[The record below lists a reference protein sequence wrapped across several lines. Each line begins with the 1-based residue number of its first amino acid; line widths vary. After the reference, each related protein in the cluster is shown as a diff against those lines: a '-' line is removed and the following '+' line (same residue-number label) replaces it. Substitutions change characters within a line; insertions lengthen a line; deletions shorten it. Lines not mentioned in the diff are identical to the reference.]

1 MALEVQSQSYL
12 FNKMASNKEF
22 TNWAEYKNKIQDNF
36 SEIKVES
43 DDSAD
48 GRFVLHHNVLHNL
61 ESLFW
66 IALWFLLFCVPKDT
80 KEPLSDDK
88 NKN

>member
-1 MALEVQSQSYL
+1 MALIVQSQSNL
-12 FNKMASNKEF
+12 FNKIVSNMEF
-22 TNWAEYKNKIQDNF
+22 TNLAEYKNKIKDNF

-43 DDSAD
+43 DDSTD
-48 GRFVLHHNVLHNL
+48 GKFVLHHNVLHDL